1 MIKHGYYHSN
11 HVNADQQILNCYNRL
26 HQFRMRELNLTQL
39 SLEAETDDISH
50 VSTVFTSML
59 PREERLKVQKENRV
73 KKQQPVAAIEEESAT
88 FS

>member
-1 MIKHGYYHSN
+1 
-11 HVNADQQILNCYNRL
+11 
-26 HQFRMRELNLTQL
+26 MRELNLTQL

-73 KKQQPVAAIEEESAT
+73 KKQQPVAAIEEESADVRQLCNVNST
-88 FS
+88 MAQR